1 MNFDGSFQL
10 GSGLNKRLL
19 RELANL
25 IRIIQLAA
33 KIH

>member
-10 GSGLNKRLL
+10 VSGLNKRLL
-19 RELANL
+19 RDLANL
-25 IRIIQLAA
+25 IRRIQLAV